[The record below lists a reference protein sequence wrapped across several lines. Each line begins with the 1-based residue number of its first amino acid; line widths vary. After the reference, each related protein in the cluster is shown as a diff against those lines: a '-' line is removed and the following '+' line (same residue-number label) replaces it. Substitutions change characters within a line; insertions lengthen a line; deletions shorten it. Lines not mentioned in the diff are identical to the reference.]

1 MHPSSTVTGKDVSL
15 KAKGD
20 VRLEAGENTS
30 VTTSENKTSA
40 ASIGASFSSQG
51 LSGLSLSASSAKGKN
66 KESRTSY
73 TPTEVK
79 AAGTLKLESGKD
91 TNILGSKAKGE
102 KIEANVGGNLTIET
116 LQEKETYEAK
126 NTSAGFNLSWSM
138 NQMLDPAGS
147 GKILRSFSKPT
158 IGASV
163 SKGSLESYYR
173 SAHEQ
178 AGIFAGKDG
187 FDIYVEK
194 NTDLKGAVIASEA
207 DAGKNRLSTG
217 TFSFSDLENEAD
229 YNSKSIGAEY
239 HHYGSYDKMGRQE
252 KNKVYNTIGLSPSL
266 SMPAKGDAN
275 STTKAAV
282 APGTIDIRENPT
294 QDISALNR
302 DTNNALNEL
311 GRIFDKQKIEEQQ
324 ELAKAFGEEAFRL
337 AHNLPDDGSGRKVAV
352 HAIIGGIMSQITG
365 AGFAS
370 GAIGA
375 GVNEAIIGEIKK
387 IKDPGTAQIV
397 SAIVGAA
404 AAKATG
410 GNAGAGASAAQ
421 SGTKW
426 NYLAEDHIPVQIG
439 ISIKVGFLGH
449 VGIVVKTDTGS
460 YDSADYGRY
469 GKDIETSSGLA
480 APTGPGTFITR
491 WFYDPKE
498 RYTFMINSEYIDPV
512 KAVAAYNDQIK
523 NNGYT
528 QIPSEE
534 THKFFSEVCPDVND
548 DDSTIDAKRIINANT
563 QYYRNG
569 TSDYHLTE
577 HNCVTTTIIPILQ
590 SISYDNL
597 SWEAKITVRQLRENL
612 LNPTAIY
619 TILSDDIYFFQG
631 KGLLTNGAYG
641 RVPNE

>member
-1 MHPSSTVTGKDVSL
+1 MMTFLLYKR
-15 KAKGD
+15 
-20 VRLEAGENTS
+20 RLE
-30 VTTSENKTSA
+30 
-40 ASIGASFSSQG
+40 
-51 LSGLSLSASSAKGKN
+51 
-66 KESRTSY
+66 
-73 TPTEVK
+73 
-79 AAGTLKLESGKD
+79 
-91 TNILGSKAKGE
+91 
-102 KIEANVGGNLTIET
+102 TIST
-116 LQEKETYEAK
+116 
-126 NTSAGFNLSWSM
+126 
-138 NQMLDPAGS
+138 
-147 GKILRSFSKPT
+147 SKPCRRKKPT
-158 IGASV
+158 
-163 SKGSLESYYR
+163 
-173 SAHEQ
+173 
-178 AGIFAGKDG
+178 
-187 FDIYVEK
+187 
-194 NTDLKGAVIASEA
+194 
-207 DAGKNRLSTG
+207 KNRLSTG
-217 TFSFSDLENEAD
+217 TFSFSDLENGAD
-229 YNSKSIGAEY
+229 YSAKSIGAEY
-239 HHYGSYDKMGRQE
+239 HHYGSYDKMSRQE
-252 KNKVYNTIGLSPSL
+252 KNKIYNTIGLSPSL
-266 SMPAKGDAN
+266 SMPAKGDAS
-275 STTKAAV
+275 STTTSAV
-282 APGTIDIRENPT
+282 AQGTIDIRENPT

-324 ELAKAFGEEAFRL
+324 ELAKTFGEEAFRL
-337 AHNLPDDGSGRKVAV
+337 AHNLPDDGSGRKIAV

-375 GVNEAIIGEIKK
+375 GVNEAVIGEIKK

-491 WFYDPKE
+491 WFYEPKE

>member
-138 NQMLDPAGS
+138 NQMLDPADS

-207 DAGKNRLSTG
+207 TAGKNRLSTG

-365 AGFAS
+365 TGFAS

-375 GVNEAIIGEIKK
+375 GVNEAIIGEIRK

>member
-1 MHPSSTVTGKDVSL
+1 MQTIYG
-15 KAKGD
+15 
-20 VRLEAGENTS
+20 R
-30 VTTSENKTSA
+30 
-40 ASIGASFSSQG
+40 
-51 LSGLSLSASSAKGKN
+51 KN
-66 KESRTSY
+66 S
-73 TPTEVK
+73 
-79 AAGTLKLESGKD
+79 
-91 TNILGSKAKGE
+91 
-102 KIEANVGGNLTIET
+102 NLID
-116 LQEKETYEAK
+116 
-126 NTSAGFNLSWSM
+126 SH
-138 NQMLDPAGS
+138 
-147 GKILRSFSKPT
+147 
-158 IGASV
+158 
-163 SKGSLESYYR
+163 YR
-173 SAHEQ
+173 SARGQ
-178 AGIFAGKDG
+178 SGIFAGKG
-187 FDIYVEK
+187 SFDIYVEK

-207 DAGKNRLSTG
+207 DAGKDRLSTG
-217 TFSFSDLENEAD
+217 TFSFSDLENGAD
-229 YNSKSIGAEY
+229 YSAKSIGAEY
-239 HHYGSYDKMGRQE
+239 HHYGSYDKMSHQE

-275 STTKAAV
+275 STTTSAV
-282 APGTIDIRENPT
+282 APGTIEIRENPT

-337 AHNLPDDGSGRKVAV
+337 AHNLPDDGSGRKIAV

-387 IKDPGTAQIV
+387 IKDSGTAQIV

-404 AAKATG
+404 AAKAIG
-410 GNAGAGASAAQ
+410 GNAEAGATSAA

-631 KGLLTNGAYG
+631 KGLLTNGAYE